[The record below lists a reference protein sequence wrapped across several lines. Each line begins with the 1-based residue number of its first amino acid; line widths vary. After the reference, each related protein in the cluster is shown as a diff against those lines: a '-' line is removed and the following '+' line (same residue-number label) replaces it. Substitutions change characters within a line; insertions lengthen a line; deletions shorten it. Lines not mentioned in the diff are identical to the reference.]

1 MKRTIVCFAIS
12 LGMLYPACVMSQSS
26 GLGSWEF
33 FYGKYNFKNHWFA
46 LLEPHIQTGSF
57 IGDYHYYEVNA
68 GVGHTLSK
76 SVTLSAAI
84 GKFETYQP
92 EGDFQKPLLGNE
104 FRIWEQ
110 LSVTSYSS
118 RIKFEQ
124 RYRLEQRFVE
134 ETGYHNRFR
143 IRLQALIPLNHSSLI
158 PGTIYTNTSNEFFL
172 TNDRPFFDQNWL
184 FLGLGY
190 QLTTKFAFHVGWLNR
205 VNQSATYNVVKRNY
219 LQTAC
224 FFSLN

>member
-1 MKRTIVCFAIS
+1 
-12 LGMLYPACVMSQSS
+12 MLYPACLKSQTS

-33 FYGKYNFKNHWFA
+33 FYGKYNFKNQWFA
-46 LLEPHIQTGSF
+46 LLEPHVQSGHFTR
-57 IGDYHYYEVNA
+57 DYHYYEFNA
-68 GVGHTLSK
+68 GIGRTLSK
-76 SVTLSAAI
+76 TVTLSAAF
-84 GKFETYQP
+84 GKYETYQP
-92 EGDFQKPLLGNE
+92 EGDFHKPLLGNE
-104 FRIWEQ
+104 FRLWEQ
-110 LSVTSYSS
+110 VSVTNYIS

-124 RYRLEQRFVE
+124 RYRLEQRFIE

-143 IRLQALIPLNHSSLI
+143 IRLQAVIPINHSTFK

-172 TNDRPFFDQNWL
+172 TNERPFFDQNWL

-205 VNQSATYNVVKRNY
+205 VNQSATYNVVRRNY

>member
-1 MKRTIVCFAIS
+1 MKRTIVCFVIA
-12 LGMLYPACVMSQSS
+12 LGMLYPACVKSQSS

-110 LSVTSYSS
+110 LSVTSYIS

-124 RYRLEQRFVE
+124 RYRLEQRFIE

-143 IRLQALIPLNHSSLI
+143 IRLQALIPLNHSSLT
-158 PGTIYTNTSNEFFL
+158 PGTI
-172 TNDRPFFDQNWL
+172 
-184 FLGLGY
+184 
-190 QLTTKFAFHVGWLNR
+190 
-205 VNQSATYNVVKRNY
+205 
-219 LQTAC
+219 
-224 FFSLN
+224 